1 MYIVLGITLV
11 LIWFLISRISEKN
24 KVKLMLLD
32 LRQQWG
38 KEKTEFRNFEKIRIY
53 DDILDDNPAHRIS
66 DQTLNDIDFQELFCY
81 LDRTSSK
88 IGQQYLFNILKKPQQ
103 SIVELKRFD
112 TQIDFFNNNTLVRE
126 EIQQILIKLN
136 SDSVYSVS
144 SLLKEGLV
152 QPPRWHKWLIAE
164 IVLLISCFLLSIQ
177 WPLFLL
183 YAILISAF
191 NVFFLNYLNKKYLLQ
206 FTNSLPQLNG
216 LISVTKKIL
225 KIDIPFEKQEI
236 KSGVSI
242 FKSFQQQINILYWG
256 FDQKGLGDISQ
267 LPIYLF
273 DLIKAVFLIESFTL
287 FALLK
292 SLERHKSDIIN
303 LFNFIGRIDAA
314 ISTASIRIGEATVCK
329 PVFSVPGKYLLIK
342 NGIHPLI
349 PNCVPNSIE
358 IKGKGVLLTG
368 SNMSGKTTFLRTL
381 GINSLLAQTL
391 YTCFAEEYHTSILDL
406 YSSIRINDNVFQ
418 GKSYFFQEV
427 NVMFSLVH
435 EAKGLNQKLYIL
447 DEIFK
452 GTNTV
457 ERIAAGKSLLSYLNQ
472 GMHIVVAST
481 HDIELVQML
490 EDEYDL
496 YHFTETVDDNKLY
509 FDHKIKRG
517 SLKTKNA
524 IKILEIYNYP
534 TQITSEANSISKV
547 LSELKIYI

>member
-1 MYIVLGITLV
+1 MYLILGITLL
-11 LIWFLISRISEKN
+11 LIWFLISFISEKS
-24 KVKLMLLD
+24 KVKHTLLE
-32 LRQQWG
+32 LRRQWG
-38 KEKTEFRNFEKIRIY
+38 IEKTEFRDFEKIRIY
-53 DDILDDNPAHRIS
+53 DDSLHDNSTHHIS
-66 DQTLNDIDFQELFCY
+66 DQTLNDIDFPELFCY
-81 LDRTSSK
+81 LDRTTSK
-88 IGQQYLFNILKKPQQ
+88 IGQQYLFNILKSPQQ
-103 SIVELKRFD
+103 SIVELKQFD
-112 TQIDFFNNNTLVRE
+112 AQIDFFNNNITVRE

-136 SDSVYSVS
+136 SNSAYSVS
-144 SLLKEGLV
+144 LLLNENLV
-152 QPPRWHKWLIAE
+152 QPPQWHKWLIAE

-183 YAILISAF
+183 YAIFITAF
-191 NVFFLNYLNKKYLLQ
+191 NVFFLNSLNKRYVLQ
-206 FTNSLPQLNG
+206 FTNSLPQLNI
-216 LISVTKKIL
+216 LISVTKEIL
-225 KIDIPFEKQEI
+225 NIDIPFEKKEI
-236 KSGVSI
+236 KSAVSV
-242 FKSFQQQINILYWG
+242 FKRFQQKINILYWG

-303 LFNFIGRIDAA
+303 LFNFIGKIDAA
-314 ISTASIRIGEATVCK
+314 ISTASIRVGELSVCK
-329 PVFSVPGKYLLIK
+329 PVFFNPDKYLFIK

-358 IKGKGVLLTG
+358 IKSKGILLTG

-391 YTCFAEEYHTSILDL
+391 YTCFAEEYNTSILDL

-427 NVMFSLVH
+427 NVMFSLVD
-435 EAKGLNQKLYIL
+435 EVQGTNQKLYIL

-452 GTNTV
+452 GTNTI

-481 HDIELVQML
+481 HDIELVKML

-534 TQITSEANSISKV
+534 AQITSEAKSISKT
-547 LSELKIYI
+547 LSELKVYI